1 MDLNKRKHNLKLGIF
16 GKGRLTED
24 EQGVIFDYMRVSDM
38 VMDHIEKFDVFGA
51 RLYRGCIKPESY
63 NFKGVTEWSFAR

>member
-1 MDLNKRKHNLKLGIF
+1 MCPKRRQNLHLAIDQNKHSV
-16 GKGRLTED
+16 D
-24 EQGVIFDYMRVSDM
+24 EQSVVQDYMVFQNVLR
-38 VMDHIEKFDVFGA
+38 HCEKFDVFGA